1 MELLRQLK
9 SFTRSRSDMLTIYKV
24 YIRSVLE
31 QSCTVWN
38 SSLAKHNE
46 KELERV
52 QKVASKIILGTYNSY
67 EERLKELNLPT
78 LKERR
83 NMLSLRFANKC
94 LKNEKTKQM
103 FSRNTKIH
111 KMNLRKKEHFFIQK
125 AKTERLKKSALLHMT
140 RQLNKQK
147 EDHRRIFKP

>member
-1 MELLRQLK
+1 
-9 SFTRSRSDMLTIYKV
+9 MLTIYKV
-24 YIRSVLE
+24 YICSVLE

-94 LKNEKTKQM
+94 LKTK
-103 FSRNTKIH
+103 RP
-111 KMNLRKKEHFFIQK
+111 
-125 AKTERLKKSALLHMT
+125 
-140 RQLNKQK
+140 NKCFQETPK
-147 EDHRRIFKP
+147 LIK